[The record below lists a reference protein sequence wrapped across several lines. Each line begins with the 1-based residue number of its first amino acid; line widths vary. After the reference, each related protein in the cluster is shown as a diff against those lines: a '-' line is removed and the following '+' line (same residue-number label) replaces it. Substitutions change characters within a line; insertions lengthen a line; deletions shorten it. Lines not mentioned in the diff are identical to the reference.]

1 MLISLIV
8 LHYILKVICD
18 VYFLLVVG
26 LIPVCFILQRLY
38 TCLKPDPVVQREIE
52 EKQALEHRVE
62 LVKV

>member
-1 MLISLIV
+1 MLIVLIA
-8 LHYILKVICD
+8 LHYILQVICD
-18 VYFLLVVG
+18 VYGLLIAG

-38 TCLKPDPVVQREIE
+38 VCLKPDPVVQREIE